1 LTHDSAHHWG
11 DQDFAPGRSHRDV
24 FREVDPGRCHVPGR
38 TLIPASHCG
47 ASVNSQLAH
56 KERIMQTVKLN
67 NGVEIPILGFGVFQ
81 IIDPNECERNVID
94 AIQTGYSHI
103 DTAASYQNE
112 EAVGRGIQQSGV
124 AREKLFITTKLWIQS
139 NGYEGTL
146 KALENSL
153 KRLQLDYIDLY
164 LIHQPLGDVYGEW
177 RAMEDL
183 YQQGKVRAIGVS
195 NFYPDRIM
203 DLMIHNKITPAVNQ
217 IEVNPFQQ
225 QIETQKFLLDNSVQV
240 EAWAPFAEGRNNIFQ
255 NEFLLSIAAKY
266 QKSVAQVILRWL
278 VQRGIIALAKSTH
291 KERMLENISVFDF
304 ELSAE
309 DMAAMTTLDTKTSSF
324 FDHRDPDKV
333 KWLGNRKLDV

>member
-1 LTHDSAHHWG
+1 
-11 DQDFAPGRSHRDV
+11 
-24 FREVDPGRCHVPGR
+24 
-38 TLIPASHCG
+38 
-47 ASVNSQLAH
+47 
-56 KERIMQTVKLN
+56 MQNVKLN

-81 IIDPNECERNVID
+81 ITDPAECERSVVD

-112 EAVGRGIQQSGV
+112 EAVGRGIKQSGV
-124 AREKLFITTKLWIQS
+124 AREKLFFTTKLWIQS

-146 KALENSL
+146 KAFENSL

-164 LIHQPLGDVYGEW
+164 LIHQPFGDVYGEW
-177 RAMEDL
+177 RAMEEL

-195 NFYPDRIM
+195 NFPPDRIM
-203 DLMIHNKITPAVNQ
+203 DLMIHNQITPAVNQ

-225 QIETQKFLLDNSVQV
+225 QIDTQKFLQDNSVQV

-255 NEFLLSIAAKY
+255 NGILLSIAAKH

-278 VQRGIIALAKSTH
+278 VQRGIIALSKSIRN
-291 KERMLENISVFDF
+291 ERMIENISVFDF

-309 DMAAMTTLDTKTSSF
+309 DVAAMTTLDTKTSSF
-324 FDHRDPDKV
+324 FDHRNPDMV
-333 KWLGNRKLDV
+333 KWLGSRKLDV